1 MSAPTP
7 NGPPPPPGVPPQ
19 MSPQDERMWA
29 ALCHIS
35 AFAGLL
41 GGGFV
46 TFVGP
51 LVVWILKKD
60 QSPLVDDQGKESVNF
75 QITVLIYGLILPPP
89 GVRLWDRDRAVDRA
103 VRLLGRDDDHRL
115 AEGEGGHCVP
125 VSGDDPVHPI
135 GDLRVRRPAQPALRA
150 LEEGA
155 DHA

>member
-7 NGPPPPPGVPPQ
+7 NGPPPPPGAPPQ

-51 LVVWILKKD
+51 LV
-60 QSPLVDDQGKESVNF
+60 
-75 QITVLIYGLILPPP
+75 
-89 GVRLWDRDRAVDRA
+89 
-103 VRLLGRDDDHRL
+103 
-115 AEGEGGHCVP
+115 CVF
-125 VSGDDPVHPI
+125 GI
-135 GDLRVRRPAQPALRA
+135 GIP
-150 LEEGA
+150 
-155 DHA
+155 